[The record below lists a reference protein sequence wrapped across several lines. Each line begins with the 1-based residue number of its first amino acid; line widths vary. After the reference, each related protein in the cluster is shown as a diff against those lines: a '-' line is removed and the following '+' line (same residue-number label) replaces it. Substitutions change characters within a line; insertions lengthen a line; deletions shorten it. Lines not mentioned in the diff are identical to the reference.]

1 MLVIIGD
8 FIAFVIAIILTLI
21 IASVP
26 VWIAGKFVSKR
37 STFGQAMAATLLS
50 IIIFYIFF
58 FVFSLFTPFIGMIF
72 GFIGSLWVFKEVYRI
87 GWIDSL
93 ALAIIAIFIAVVIS
107 LLLGV
112 FLFPVIHIG
121 MIHGHFVGSPYL
133 KNQIGIII

>member
-8 FIAFVIAIILTLI
+8 FIAFVIAIVLTLI

-26 VWIAGKFVSKR
+26 VWIAGKLVSRR

-50 IIIFYIFF
+50 IIIFYVFF
-58 FVFSLFTPFIGMIF
+58 FIFSLFTPFIGIIF
-72 GFIGSLWVFKEVYRI
+72 GFIGSLWVFKEVYGI

-112 FLFPVIHIG
+112 FLFPIIHIG
-121 MIHGHFVGSPYL
+121 MIHGHFVGSPYIRT
-133 KNQIGIII
+133 QMGII